1 MSQCVSLV
9 VSAFMYGGDSDTDE
23 EPPGIE
29 SLKHGEEK
37 DDFDFYD

>member
-1 MSQCVSLV
+1 
-9 VSAFMYGGDSDTDE
+9 MYEDSDEDIDIPVGT
-23 EPPGIE
+23 GGS